1 MVRIGEALGDVDT
14 LDRLASGGAAVHRL
28 DPRAK
33 VIATAL
39 YLITVV
45 SFSRYEVAEL
55 LPLAIFP
62 AALLVGARVP
72 GRIVLRYLLAA
83 SPFAV
88 LLGVFNIFLD
98 RRIVAEWG
106 PLAVSGG
113 WMSFLSMLVRFLLTV
128 SGALALLAC
137 TGFLSTC
144 AALGRMGMP
153 RLLVMQFML
162 LYRFIFVLLDEAA
175 RMVRAR
181 DLRAVGGR
189 GRSIRVWGSLAGH
202 LLLRAYDRGLR
213 VHQAMLARG
222 FDGTIRSSRVFRW
235 SAADTAFL
243 AVWVTGLAAARFG
256 HVAERLGQWLTGSV
270 G

>member
-1 MVRIGEALGDVDT
+1 MDV
-14 LDRLASGGAAVHRL
+14 LDRLAAQETPVHRL

-39 YLITVV
+39 YLVTVV
-45 SFSRYEVAEL
+45 SFAKYEVAEL

-62 AALLVGARVP
+62 AALLAVGQVPARV
-72 GRIVLRYLLAA
+72 VLRYLLVA

-88 LLGVFNIFLD
+88 LVGVLNIFLD
-98 RRIVAEWG
+98 RQVVAQWG

-113 WMSFLSMLVRFLLTV
+113 WMSFLSILIRFLLTV

-137 TGFLSTC
+137 TGYLAVC
-144 AALGRMGMP
+144 AALGRLGVP

-162 LYRFIFVLLDEAA
+162 LYRFIFILADEAA

-181 DLRAVGGR
+181 ELRSAGGR
-189 GRSIRVWGSLAGH
+189 GASVHVWGSLAGH

-213 VHQAMLARG
+213 VHAAMLARG
-222 FDGTIRSSRVFRW
+222 FDGTWRSSRTLRW
-235 SAADTAFL
+235 SAADTWFL
-243 AVWVTGLAAARFG
+243 ALCLAGLALVRFG
-256 HVAERLGQWLTGSV
+256 QVAQRLGQWTLGV
-270 G
+270 LA